1 MLTLPALL
9 AAFALRADCAPSTGP
24 VRGVHLTAWVAGSA
38 KDRRAFLDR
47 IAGTMVNAV
56 VVPVKE
62 FDGQVY
68 IPGVASAA
76 ALGTVRLAVPDPK
89 GLVADI
95 KSRGLKAVAR
105 VVVFKDNNLARKKP
119 EWAIMDERGGL
130 WKNQNGVVW
139 VDPYRKEVRDYNLD
153 VAEAAARA
161 GFDEVQFDYIRFPSD
176 GDTRRCR
183 YSRTDHSTATAGALI
198 DEFLGDARRRLDALG
213 VGMSAA
219 VFGLTTTA
227 HDDMGIGQTLGKMT
241 RRVDAV
247 SPMMYPS
254 HYARGEYGLSDPNRE
269 PYKIISWGLRD
280 AKRKLGGAEKLRPYL
295 QDFSLGFKY
304 GPAQV
309 RAQLRA
315 ARRQG
320 VESWILWNPLNRY
333 TWDALKPFAPE
344 ELVPIPG
351 EDDPPVRAPKAA
363 PKPKTIP
370 AAAPAVSTAPAVA
383 PEPPAALEPHAAPL
397 PSLPEDKDLQE
408 DPMKEEL

>member
-1 MLTLPALL
+1 MNLL
-9 AAFALRADCAPSTGP
+9 ALWLAVCPAPAAAASTAP
-24 VRGVHLTAWVAGSA
+24 FRGVHLTAWVAGSA
-38 KDRRAFLDR
+38 KDRRVFLDR
-47 IAGTMVNAV
+47 LAGTMVNAV

-68 IPGVASAA
+68 IPGVAAAA
-76 ALGTVRLAVPDPK
+76 ALGTARTAIPDPK
-89 GLVADI
+89 GLVADA
-95 KSRGLKAVAR
+95 KARGLRAVAR

-119 EWAIMDERGGL
+119 EWAVMDERGGL

-139 VDPYRKEVRDYNLD
+139 VDPYRKEVRDYNLE

-161 GFDEVQFDYIRFPSD
+161 GFDEIQFDYIRFPSD

-183 YSRTDHSTATAGALI
+183 YSRVDHSSATSQALI
-198 DEFLGDARRRLDALG
+198 DEFLSDARRRLDALG
-213 VGMSAA
+213 VGMSIA

-227 HDDMGIGQTLGKMT
+227 HDDMGIGQTLAKMT

-269 PYKIISWGLRD
+269 PYKVISWGLRD
-280 AKRKLGGAEKLRPYL
+280 AKRKLGGASEKLRPYL

-333 TWDALKPFAPE
+333 TWDALKPFTPE
-344 ELVPIPG
+344 ELIPIPG
-351 EDDPPVRAPKAA
+351 EDDPPAPRAKPAPAKAPAA
-363 PKPKTIP
+363 PR
-370 AAAPAVSTAPAVA
+370 STAPAAV
-383 PEPPAALEPHAAPL
+383 PAAPASTAPAAVPAL
-397 PSLPEDKDLQE
+397 PADAEILDGQE
-408 DPMKEEL
+408 KEEL

>member
-1 MLTLPALL
+1 
-9 AAFALRADCAPSTGP
+9 
-24 VRGVHLTAWVAGSA
+24 
-38 KDRRAFLDR
+38 
-47 IAGTMVNAV
+47 
-56 VVPVKE
+56 
-62 FDGQVY
+62 
-68 IPGVASAA
+68 
-76 ALGTVRLAVPDPK
+76 
-89 GLVADI
+89 
-95 KSRGLKAVAR
+95 
-105 VVVFKDNNLARKKP
+105 
-119 EWAIMDERGGL
+119 
-130 WKNQNGVVW
+130 
-139 VDPYRKEVRDYNLD
+139 
-153 VAEAAARA
+153 RA

-183 YSRTDHSTATAGALI
+183 YSRVDHSSATSAALI
-198 DEFLGDARRRLDALG
+198 DGFLEDARRRLDALG
-213 VGMSAA
+213 VGMSVA

-227 HDDMGIGQTLGKMT
+227 HDDMGIGQSLAKMT

-254 HYARGEYGLSDPNRE
+254 HYARGEYGLAEPNRE

-333 TWDALKPFAPE
+333 TWEALKPFSPE
-344 ELVPIPG
+344 ELIPIPG
-351 EDDPPVRAPKAA
+351 EDEAPA
-363 PKPKTIP
+363 PKPKKASAAKP
-370 AAAPAVSTAPAVA
+370 PVAAPAASTAPVTEA
-383 PEPPAALEPHAAPL
+383 PPPSASAAP
-397 PSLPEDKDLQE
+397 LPEDKDLQE

>member
-1 MLTLPALL
+1 MLTFAALALSICLPRE
-9 AAFALRADCAPSTGP
+9 AAASTAP

-47 IAGTMVNAV
+47 IPGTLVNAV

-62 FDGQVY
+62 FDGNVY
-68 IPGVASAA
+68 IPGVAAA
-76 ALGTVRLAVPDPK
+76 VALGTVRIAIPDPK

-95 KSRGLKAVAR
+95 KARGLRAVAR
-105 VVVFKDNNLARKKP
+105 VVVFKDNNLARKRP
-119 EWAIMDERGGL
+119 DWAVMDERGGL

-139 VDPYRKEVRDYNLD
+139 VDPYRSEVRDYNLA
-153 VAEAAARA
+153 VAEAAAQA

-183 YSRTDHSTATAGALI
+183 YSRVDHSSATSSALI
-198 DEFLGDARRRLDALG
+198 DEFLGDARRRLDKLG
-213 VGMSAA
+213 VGMSIA

-227 HDDMGIGQTLGKMT
+227 HDDMGIGQSITKMT

-254 HYARGEYGLSDPNRE
+254 HYARGEYGLAEPNRE

-280 AKRKLGGAEKLRPYL
+280 AKRRLGGTEKLRPYL

-320 VESWILWNPLNRY
+320 VDGWILWNPLNRY
-333 TWDALKPFAPE
+333 TWEALKPFTEA

-351 EDDPPVRAPKAA
+351 EDDAPAKTPSKPRPVKAA
-363 PKPKTIP
+363 P
-370 AAAPAVSTAPAVA
+370 AAAAVSTGTASPADL
-383 PEPPAALEPHAAPL
+383 PDDDKEDALE
-397 PSLPEDKDLQE
+397 
-408 DPMKEEL
+408 KEEL